1 VRVRGHEVEF
11 GHIEAALD
19 AGKRRVSLPGAE
31 VERSFDWVRIAAPG
45 AGRDAYR
52 VVVEGVG
59 EMAGPWGRISVG
71 GGVYNQGGSSLK
83 DLFAGALILRNWRP
97 GDAYRP
103 AAAARPVKLKDLF
116 QRARIPSWQRPSWPV
131 LTKGEEILWAKQF
144 GPAEGFPL
152 EIRFRENDGG

>member
-1 VRVRGHEVEF
+1 
-11 GHIEAALD
+11 
-19 AGKRRVSLPGAE
+19 
-31 VERSFDWVRIAAPG
+31 
-45 AGRDAYR
+45 
-52 VVVEGVG
+52 
-59 EMAGPWGRISVG
+59 
-71 GGVYNQGGSSLK
+71 LK